1 MHINHDRGTVRFTEH
16 RPQGVSLEGVS
27 KMVGFPNNHRVFLL
41 KMDQLWGVLGKPT
54 ILGNTH
60 ILVFLPN
67 NQKTYQSNTLLKV
80 WFLLEPNPP
89 NPPKHQGTPRV
100 LGHHALAADP
110 VLHRPPTSHSSGHWW
125 PPSGQTM
132 PVMKNSGRSFW
143 TAVLF
148 QCTIPSH
155 LCARPILCGNLSTCF
170 LLGCTNQQ
178 QISRKLRRYV
188 NL

>member
-1 MHINHDRGTVRFTEH
+1 MIEARSAKRSTDLKGF
-16 RPQGVSLEGVS
+16 P
-27 KMVGFPNNHRVFLL
+27 KMVVPNNYWFSFRKH
-41 KMDQLWGVLGKPT
+41 PY
-54 ILGNTH
+54 IS
-60 ILVFLPN
+60 ISPN
-67 NQKTYQSNTLLKV
+67 NQKTYLEHTLLNV
-80 WFLLEPNPP
+80 WFLLAPRAPNPP
-89 NPPKHQGTPRV
+89 NHQGTPRV

-132 PVMKNSGRSFW
+132 PVTGRSFW

-178 QISRKLRRYV
+178 QISRKLRGYV